1 MKVNANPMP
10 RRALQAVAC
19 AALLALAGCASMAP
33 VYERPALPVQPS
45 LGGEVGDNGNSNVS
59 GATGGASVQG
69 AQAQE
74 QAAALAALQ
83 WQQVFTEPRLQQ
95 VIDAALA
102 NSRDLR
108 VSLLN
113 VEKAQAQYRI
123 QSASL
128 FPSVAASAS
137 QTNARSA
144 VVAGGEAQAQTSRSG
159 GLSVGFTSWELD
171 LFGRVR
177 SLKDEALEN
186 YLSLAQT
193 GRSTRISLIAQVA
206 SNWLNVGA
214 YGQRL
219 ELARETLA
227 SQRKT
232 LELTQAKHQFGVASA
247 VDVSQVQTS
256 VESARAD
263 VASYTTALEQARH
276 ALDLAVGSHVAD
288 ALLPRTTS
296 TGDVALARLPD
307 ALSSEVL
314 LQRPDVMAAEHALKA
329 ANADIGAARA
339 AFFPKVSLSASA
351 GYGSDTLGNLFDA
364 GTRTWSFVPSISLPI
379 FNAGSLKA
387 SLDVAQIQKN
397 IYVAQY
403 EKSIQSAFGEV
414 ADALSARRHMA
425 EQLDAQ
431 QALVQAAQTNYD
443 LSDARWRNGV
453 NSYLQALDAQRS
465 LYSARQSLI
474 SLQLSDLVNRVTLYK
489 VLGAV

>member
-1 MKVNANPMP
+1 MKVINNKIQP
-10 RRALQAVAC
+10 RMFTALAG
-19 AALLALAGCASMAP
+19 AALLALAGCSSMAP
-33 VYERPALPVQPS
+33 DYERPAMPVQQS
-45 LGGEVGDNGNSNVS
+45 IGKT
-59 GATGGASVQG
+59 ATTAEAVP
-69 AQAQE
+69 
-74 QAAALAALQ
+74 ALQ
-83 WQQVFTEPRLQQ
+83 WKQVFVDPRLQQ
-95 VIDAALA
+95 VIETALA

-128 FPSVAASAS
+128 YPSVAATAS
-137 QTNARSA
+137 QSNARTAITS
-144 VVAGGEAQAQTSRSG
+144 GGNVQSQTSHAG

-177 SLKDEALEN
+177 SLKNEALES
-186 YLSLAQT
+186 YLALSET
-193 GRSTRISLIAQVA
+193 GRSTRLSLVAQVA
-206 SNWLNVGA
+206 SNWLTVGA
-214 YGQRL
+214 YEQRL
-219 ELARETLA
+219 ALAQQTLQ

-232 LELTQAKHQFGVASA
+232 LELTQNKHQFGVASA

-288 ALLPRTTS
+288 DLLPKAA
-296 TGDVALARLPD
+296 GNDGVALAALPE
-307 ALSSEVL
+307 ALPSTVL
-314 LQRPDVMAAEHALKA
+314 LQRPDVMAAEHSLKA

-339 AFFPKVSLSASA
+339 AFFPKVSLTAA
-351 GYGSDTLGNLFDA
+351 VGQGSNTLGNLFDTS
-364 GTRTWSFVPSISLPI
+364 TRTWSFVPSISLPI

-387 SLDVAQIQKN
+387 SLDMSEIQKN

-403 EKSIQSAFGEV
+403 EKSIQSAFSEV
-414 ADALSARRHMA
+414 ADAMSARRNMA

-431 QALVQAAQTNYD
+431 QALVKASQTSYD

-453 NSYLQALDAQRS
+453 NSYLDALVAQRS
-465 LYSARQSLI
+465 LYTAKQSLI
-474 SLQLSDLVNRVTLYK
+474 SLKLSDAMNRVTLYK
-489 VLGAV
+489 VLGGES

>member
-33 VYERPALPVQPS
+33 EYERPALPVQPS
-45 LGGEVGDNGNSNVS
+45 VGGEVGGGVTDR
-59 GATGGASVQG
+59 GAAGGAQVQG

-83 WQQVFTEPRLQQ
+83 WQQVFTDPRLQQ

-414 ADALSARRHMA
+414 ADALSARHHMA